1 MNLQTIVVALI
12 GGGVVGFVQFLISRH
27 DKQNDRFDEI
37 MKVVTE
43 IDRKN
48 DERYANTM
56 RVRILAFADEMADRK
71 DHTEDEWKQVITD
84 CDEYENFVKHCEEN
98 KIEFKNNIATITIE
112 YLKDEYA
119 ERLKKHDFRKVSY
132 EPKRTSKN

>member
-1 MNLQTIVVALI
+1 MDFQTILVALI
-12 GGGVVGFVQFLISRH
+12 GGGVVSFIQFLISRH
-27 DKQNDRFDEI
+27 DKQNDRFDQI

-56 RVRILAFADEMADRK
+56 RVRIMAFADEMADGK
-71 DHTEDEWKQVITD
+71 SHTEDEWKQVITD
-84 CDEYENFVKHCEEN
+84 CDEYESFCRRCEEQ
-98 KIEFKNNIATITIE
+98 KIDFKNNIATITIE
-112 YLKDEYA
+112 FLKDEYA
-119 ERLKKHDFRKVSY
+119 ERLKKHDFRKVNY

>member
-1 MNLQTIVVALI
+1 MDFQTILVALI
-12 GGGVVGFVQFLISRH
+12 GGG
-27 DKQNDRFDEI
+27 
-37 MKVVTE
+37 VVTE

-56 RVRILAFADEMADRK
+56 RVRIMAFADEMADGK
-71 DHTEDEWKQVITD
+71 SHTEDE
-84 CDEYENFVKHCEEN
+84 YESFVKHCEEN

-119 ERLKKHDFRKVSY
+119 ERLKKHDFRKVTY
-132 EPKRTSKN
+132 EPKRASKN